1 MSRIK
6 RWFRRSDLHDHIDA
20 VARRLSQE
28 NADMSSK
35 LQGEI
40 DRLKTGLAANTSAT
54 AAMTDL
60 FSSFL
65 NDVRENA
72 DDAEEIR
79 AIADAYEANTATL
92 VAAAAQGTPAQEG
105 SAPVSDTSTASGA
118 DAGGQTAGGDGEA
131 STSSNDQT
139 ARQ

>member
-1 MSRIK
+1 MT
-6 RWFRRSDLHDHIDA
+6 
-20 VARRLSQE
+20 
-28 NADMSSK
+28 SK

-54 AAMTDL
+54 AAMTEL

-92 VAAAAQGTPAQEG
+92 VAAAAQGTPAQEA
-105 SAPVSDTSTASGA
+105 SAQSSDTSTSTVSGA
-118 DAGGQTAGGDGEA
+118 DAGASDAGGQTAGGDREA
-131 STSSNDQT
+131 SVSSTDQ
-139 ARQ
+139 AAGQ